1 MQLSILYTLL
11 LSSSLFTS
19 FASADDGTVTCDAD
33 NKCPEDTPCCNQF
46 GTCGTGAAC
55 LGGCHPLFSYKT
67 DACMP
72 MPICKNI
79 TTAFGDKDKFVSV
92 DDYLGDPDDADWVYS
107 GYVEDYGDAN
117 ILAMPANTSGT
128 VLSSTR
134 FVWYGKVGATLKTS
148 RSAGVVTAFILFS
161 NSQDEIDYE
170 FVGYN
175 LTQVETNFYY
185 QAVLNYSN
193 GLDVGSTDTFEN
205 YHDYEVDWTEEELKW
220 YVDGDLVRTLKKAD
234 TWNETTEVYNYPQ
247 TPSRVQF
254 SLWPAG
260 DSNAVGTIE
269 WAGGEVDWDAQDI
282 QDYGYFFMTLQSA
295 YIECYDPPSDTEIN
309 GNTSYIFNSED
320 SFDQENV
327 EISNNGT
334 VLGSMKA
341 SGLDPDEGSS
351 SSLSSSSQTSSST
364 SSSNNSKTSAGD
376 GTTTT
381 EDGTTTSQETS
392 GTTSAEVTGF
402 NQFAQSESDTT
413 TSASSNNAAVSTVGG
428 LMTLI
433 LASLTFISLY

>member
-1 MQLSILYTLL
+1 
-11 LSSSLFTS
+11 
-19 FASADDGTVTCDAD
+19 
-33 NKCPEDTPCCNQF
+33 
-46 GTCGTGAAC
+46 
-55 LGGCHPLFSYKT
+55 
-67 DACMP
+67 MP